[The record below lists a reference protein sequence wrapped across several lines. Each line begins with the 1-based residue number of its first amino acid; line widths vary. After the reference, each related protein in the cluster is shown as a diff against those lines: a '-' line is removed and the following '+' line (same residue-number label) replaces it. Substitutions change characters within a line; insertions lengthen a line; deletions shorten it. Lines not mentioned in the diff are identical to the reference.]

1 MGPAELWST
10 SLLSNVV
17 RPKPDIREDSVLK
30 LVLPHVR
37 YHPSMILL
45 RDRLDPNHA
54 GNEAMGNVHA
64 ELNGSNLRAIAVLE
78 AMKEMIRDYRTPPK
92 TLFSRTLIFVVGA
105 TIDFLTEVRPL
116 GISVANSI
124 RFLKAQISVL
134 DRDFSDEQSKQSLF
148 RTIDGFI
155 RERIVVPQ
163 KVITRLLA
171 SKVQPEAT
179 VLVFGHSTTVEQA
192 LLRIHARQV
201 AQGRAGIKVIVV
213 ESGPPMHQSKDF
225 LVLLHRAGVTDVA
238 YGHLSALPRL
248 MARADLVL
256 LGAAAVMADG
266 SLYARAGTSL
276 VALAGHEAEVP
287 VYAACETY
295 KFSERLQ
302 MDALAENEA
311 GHEDEFLPHGSHK
324 LGSAAAWADQPGVLL
339 SRGAKAAWPHLHTLA
354 LRYDITPPQFVSA
367 IVCEAG
373 FFQPDSAPSIMRD
386 YKSILFG
393 A

>member
-1 MGPAELWST
+1 MLKQ
-10 SLLSNVV
+10 VV
-17 RPKPDIREDSVLK
+17 PQ
-30 LVLPHVR
+30 VR

-45 RDRLDPNHA
+45 RDRLDPNKA
-54 GNEAMGNVHA
+54 GNEAMGKVHA

-78 AMKEMIRDYRTPPK
+78 AMKELIRDYRTPPK
-92 TLFSRTLIFVVGA
+92 TLFSRTLIVVVGA
-105 TIDFLTEVRPL
+105 TIDFLTEVRPM
-116 GISVANSI
+116 GISVANSV

-134 DRDFSDEQSKQSLF
+134 DRDFSDEQSKDSLF

-171 SKVQPEAT
+171 QKIKPGAT
-179 VLVFGHSTTVEQA
+179 VLVYGHSTTVAQA
-192 LLRIHARQV
+192 LLRIHART
-201 AQGRAGIKVIVV
+201 RAEGQAIKVIVV

-225 LVLLHRAGVTDVA
+225 VMLLHKAGVEDVT
-238 YGHLSALPRL
+238 YGHLSALTRL
-248 MARADLVL
+248 MPRADAVL
-256 LGAAAVMADG
+256 LGTAGVMADG
-266 SLYARAGTSL
+266 SLYARAGTSV
-276 VALAGHEAEVP
+276 VAMCGHACEKA

-302 MDALAENEA
+302 SDALVENEA
-311 GHEDEFLPHGSHK
+311 GHADEFLPHGTGRLARSQ
-324 LGSAAAWADQPGVLL
+324 AYADQPGVLL
-339 SRGAKAAWPHLHTLA
+339 SRGAKAPHAHLHTLA

-373 FFQPDSAPSIMRD
+373 FFQPESAPSIMRD